1 MVIDKTKLLQNFQF
15 HLPTGY
21 HKESLARLN
30 FMKGKPLRD
39 AAVLIG
45 FVDRPEGLQVI
56 LTKRA
61 EHLRHHPGQISF
73 PGGKFEPE
81 DIHLVNTALRETNE
95 EVGIEDKHIHVF
107 GQLPKLP

>member
-73 PGGKFEPE
+73 PGGK
-81 DIHLVNTALRETNE
+81 
-95 EVGIEDKHIHVF
+95 
-107 GQLPKLP
+107 